1 VFGILKM
8 SPAVNVVWFKRDL
21 RVQDHAPLAAAA
33 KAGRLISR
41 SAKGESMT
49 QEHTEAFMNDIIR
62 MAWADDVS
70 FDKIKK
76 DKGLSE
82 AEVIKLMRA
91 NLKASSFK
99 LWRKR
104 VSGRSSKHEKR
115 AKLLRQEAE

>member
-1 VFGILKM
+1 M
-8 SPAVNVVWFKRDL
+8 SNLNREEF
-21 RVQDHAPLAAAA
+21 
-33 KAGRLISR
+33 I
-41 SAKGESMT
+41 MT
-49 QEHTEAFMNDIIR
+49 ETYSEAFINDIIR

-70 FDKIKK
+70 FDKIKR

-82 AEVIKLMRA
+82 ADVIKIMRR

-115 AKLLRQEAE
+115 AKLLKQEIE

>member
-1 VFGILKM
+1 
-8 SPAVNVVWFKRDL
+8 
-21 RVQDHAPLAAAA
+21 
-33 KAGRLISR
+33 
-41 SAKGESMT
+41 MT
-49 QEHTEAFMNDIIR
+49 QERTEAFVNDIIR

-115 AKLLRQEAE
+115 AKL

>member
-1 VFGILKM
+1 
-8 SPAVNVVWFKRDL
+8 
-21 RVQDHAPLAAAA
+21 
-33 KAGRLISR
+33 
-41 SAKGESMT
+41 MT
-49 QEHTEAFMNDIIR
+49 QEHTEAFVNDIIR

-91 NLKASSFK
+91 NLKASSFR

>member
-1 VFGILKM
+1 MK
-8 SPAVNVVWFKRDL
+8 
-21 RVQDHAPLAAAA
+21 
-33 KAGRLISR
+33 
-41 SAKGESMT
+41 
-49 QEHTEAFMNDIIR
+49 QEHSESFINDIIR

-76 DKGLSE
+76 DRGLSE
-82 AEVIKLMRA
+82 AEVIKIMRA

-115 AKLLRQEAE
+115 AKLLSQEVE